1 MTTPGTPQQNGVAK
15 RRNMTLLEMGRS
27 MMSYSTLLISFWGYA
42 LKTAMHKLIL
52 VLSKSVPNTPKKLWS
67 RRKPSMKNLHI

>member
-27 MMSYSTLLISFWGYA
+27 MMSYSTLLISF
-42 LKTAMHKLIL
+42 
-52 VLSKSVPNTPKKLWS
+52 
-67 RRKPSMKNLHI
+67 